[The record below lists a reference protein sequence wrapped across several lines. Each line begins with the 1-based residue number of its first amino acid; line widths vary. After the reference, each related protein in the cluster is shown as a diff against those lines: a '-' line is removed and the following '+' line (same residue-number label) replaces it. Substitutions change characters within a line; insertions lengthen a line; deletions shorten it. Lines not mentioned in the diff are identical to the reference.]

1 MDTNNSRSLKYA
13 AARARQL
20 EGARARFHVDRG
32 GTDTIG
38 LGYTPIVW
46 IAPGRWGV
54 QRSMPADFA
63 SAGISLTPAQ
73 DKALEIIAIE
83 RSNPDGEDP
92 AKLSRAR
99 EALESVTLTAEQQ
112 EKLFAVTY
120 RRAEAD
126 ARRFLGADVFGALD
140 PKRQAELALAAYQSP
155 RALRNAAPDLVRHI
169 KSGDF
174 DAAAGRLAR
183 MGEALDD
190 PARYRGAAA
199 IFRDPELKGGAM
211 IARGD
216 TLSGIA
222 ERTGHT
228 IAEILTVNP
237 QITDPNKIRAGD
249 VLRLPARKQPSAGPE
264 PEDHP
269 TRTPARQNPETAGQ
283 ASASAPATPLPSARP
298 ASEPQPSPVAK
309 AALERMNALGA
320 SPAEFM
326 SKPLS
331 GITKPEITALI
342 GHPDY
347 WNSVGQ
353 RLRPAPRSMPDFA
366 QGWFARAYD
375 HPAGAAPRVPR
386 TSSSARM
393 ADGHALSH
401 GLAQVAGAIGQGI
414 RETTARVDLTKP
426 VKALQTALNGVA
438 GNGFA
443 RPLKVDGVLGPK
455 TNDRVRDVLTYQG
468 TAPLLARLNALG
480 AKS

>member
-1 MDTNNSRSLKYA
+1 MDTNDSRSLEYA

-20 EGARARFHVDRG
+20 EGARARFYVDSG

-38 LGYTPIVW
+38 LGYTPIVQ
-46 IAPGRWGV
+46 IGQGRWET
-54 QRSMPADFA
+54 RDNLEADLA
-63 SAGISLTPAQ
+63 QAGISLTPAQ
-73 DKALEIIAIE
+73 NKALRDIAIE
-83 RSNPDGEDP
+83 RSNPNGGDP

-99 EALESVTLTAEQQ
+99 EALKSVTLTAAQQ
-112 EKLFAVTY
+112 DRLFAVTY

-140 PKRQAELALAAYQSP
+140 PRRRAELALAAYQSP

-169 KSGDF
+169 RSGDF

-183 MGEALDD
+183 MGEALGD

-228 IAEILTVNP
+228 IAEILAVNP
-237 QITDPNKIRAGD
+237 RITDPDRIRAGD
-249 VLRLPARKQPSAGPE
+249 VLRLPARKLPSAEPD
-264 PEDHP
+264 PEDHS
-269 TRTPARQNPETAGQ
+269 TGTPARQNPEAAGRVP
-283 ASASAPATPLPSARP
+283 ASAPAA
-298 ASEPQPSPVAK
+298 PQPSPAAR
-309 AALERMNALGA
+309 AALERLNALGA
-320 SPAEFM
+320 SPAEIM

-331 GITKPEITALI
+331 GITKPEIASLI

-347 WNSVGQ
+347 WNSVGY
-353 RLRPAPRSMPDFA
+353 RLRPAPQSMPDFA
-366 QGWFARAYD
+366 RDWFVRAYD
-375 HPAGAAPRVPR
+375 HPAGAAPRVPG
-386 TSSSARM
+386 TSSPARM
-393 ADGHALSH
+393 ADGRALPQ

-414 RETTARVDLTKP
+414 RETAARVDLTKP

-438 GNGFA
+438 GDGFA
-443 RPLKVDGVLGPK
+443 GPLKVDGILGPK
-455 TNDRVRDVLTYQG
+455 TNDRLRDVLTYQG
-468 TAPLLARLNALG
+468 TAPLLGRLNALG
-480 AKS
+480 AKL

>member
-1 MDTNNSRSLKYA
+1 MDTNTSRSLKYA

-20 EGARARFHVDRG
+20 EGARARFYVDRG

-38 LGYTPIVW
+38 LGYTPIVQT
-46 IAPGRWGV
+46 GRGGWET
-54 QRSMPADFA
+54 RDNLEADLA
-63 SAGISLTPAQ
+63 SAGISLTISQ
-73 DKALEIIAIE
+73 QKALEVIAIE
-83 RSNPDGEDP
+83 RSNQDGADP

-99 EALESVTLTAEQQ
+99 EALKSITLTAEQQ
-112 EKLFAVTY
+112 ENLFAVSY

-126 ARRFLGADVFGALD
+126 ARRFLGADVFGGLD
-140 PKRQAELALAAYQSP
+140 PRRRAELALAAYQSP
-155 RALRNAAPDLVRHI
+155 RALRGAAPDLARHI

-183 MGEALDD
+183 MGDALDD

-222 ERTGHT
+222 QRTGHT
-228 IAEILTVNP
+228 VAEILAVNP
-237 QITDPNKIRAGD
+237 QITDPDRIRAGD
-249 VLRLPARKQPSAGPE
+249 VLRLPARKQPSAGPD
-264 PEDHP
+264 PEDHSM
-269 TRTPARQNPETAGQ
+269 RTPR
-283 ASASAPATPLPSARP
+283 PSPRP
-298 ASEPQPSPVAK
+298 APEPQPSPAAK

-320 SPAEFM
+320 SPAEIM

-331 GITKPEITALI
+331 GITKPEIAALI

-347 WNSVGQ
+347 WNSVRQ
-353 RLRPAPRSMPDFA
+353 RLRPAPQSMPDFA

-386 TSSSARM
+386 NSSPARM
-393 ADGHALSH
+393 ADGYALSQ

-414 RETTARVDLTKP
+414 RETAARADLTQP

-438 GNGFA
+438 GDGFA
-443 RPLKVDGVLGPK
+443 WPLKVDGVLGPK
-455 TNDRVRDVLTYQG
+455 TNDRIRDVLTYQG
-468 TAPLLARLNALG
+468 TAPLLGRLNALG
-480 AKS
+480 GKF

>member
-1 MDTNNSRSLKYA
+1 MDTKNSQSLKLA
-13 AARARQL
+13 LTRARQL
-20 EGARARFHVDRG
+20 EGARARFYVDRG

-38 LGYTPIVW
+38 LGYTPIVQT
-46 IAPGRWGV
+46 GRGGWET
-54 QRSMPADFA
+54 RDNLAADLA

-73 DKALEIIAIE
+73 DKALRDIAIE
-83 RSNPDGEDP
+83 RSNQDGADP

-99 EALESVTLTAEQQ
+99 EALKSITLTAEQQ
-112 EKLFAVTY
+112 EKLFAAAY

-126 ARRFLGADVFGALD
+126 ARRFLGADVFGALG
-140 PKRQAELALAAYQSP
+140 PKRRAELALAAYQSP
-155 RALRNAAPDLVRHI
+155 RALRDAAPDLARHI

-174 DAAAGRLAR
+174 HAAAGRLAR
-183 MGEALDD
+183 MGDAMRD

-222 ERTGHT
+222 RRTGHT
-228 IAEILTVNP
+228 VAEILTANP
-237 QITDPNKIRAGD
+237 QITDPDRIRAGD
-249 VLRLPARKQPSAGPE
+249 VLRLPARKQPSAKPD
-264 PEDHP
+264 PEDHSM
-269 TRTPARQNPETAGQ
+269 RTPR
-283 ASASAPATPLPSARP
+283 PSPRP
-298 ASEPQPSPVAK
+298 APEPQSSPAAK

-320 SPAEFM
+320 SPAEIM

-347 WNSVGQ
+347 WNSVRQ
-353 RLRPAPRSMPDFA
+353 RFRPVPQSMPDFA

-375 HPAGAAPRVPR
+375 HPPGAAPRVPR
-386 TSSSARM
+386 TSSPARM
-393 ADGHALSH
+393 ADGRALSQ

-414 RETTARVDLTKP
+414 RETAARVDLAQP

-438 GNGFA
+438 GDGFA
-443 RPLKVDGVLGPK
+443 QPLKVDGVLGPK

-468 TAPLLARLNALG
+468 TAPLLGRLNALG
-480 AKS
+480 GKF